1 VRRLVWSSSERHA
14 EAWPR
19 AAAGS
24 QLSTTECSCGAET
37 RRAHTDRHAPPAT
50 CCLRPSKMPGA
61 RRETWK
67 ERRSCSGRHAAAAA
81 DAAWFIAG
89 CGCRDAPPAR
99 TAPPSARSQSAR
111 EPIPDTSV
119 TATSRPKQKKN
130 TMVVQVSRTVLSPRA
145 GLQLPNALVW
155 HVRILFACSLT
166 RYAPPSS
173 PATTSAAAVHG
184 VRFSN
189 PQAQSI

>member
-1 VRRLVWSSSERHA
+1 MRRLVWSSSERHA

-50 CCLRPSKMPGA
+50 CCFRPSKMPGA

-119 TATSRPKQKKN
+119 TETSRPKKKKHDGGAG
-130 TMVVQVSRTVLSPRA
+130 VAHCSESSR
-145 GLQLPNALVW
+145 G
-155 HVRILFACSLT
+155 
-166 RYAPPSS
+166 
-173 PATTSAAAVHG
+173 AAAAQRARLARAYPLCLLSHALCPPV
-184 VRFSN
+184 FASN
-189 PQAQSI
+189 DQRSSSSRR